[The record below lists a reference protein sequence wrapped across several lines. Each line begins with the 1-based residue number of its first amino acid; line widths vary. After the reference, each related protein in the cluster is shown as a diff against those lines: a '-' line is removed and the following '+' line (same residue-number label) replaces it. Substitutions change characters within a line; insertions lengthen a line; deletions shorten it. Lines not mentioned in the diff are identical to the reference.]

1 MEDIKAA
8 KKELRAAMK
17 ILLKGVARED
27 AERASL
33 GVLAELESL
42 EQWKNS
48 DLVLAFL
55 SMEDELDTAPILR
68 RVLEQGKMLA
78 VPKVVGDDLVF
89 YQIKNISSDTAPGAF
104 GILEPVPGLPEIDV
118 KTLSGLHSVALVP
131 GLARKT
137 SVLGV
142 EKASMTVFSPPAEIL
157 YIRLEQGTASSWWS
171 RFLTKPTTL
180 NLTQLY
186 CHPELFSEFLA
197 IVV

>member
-17 ILLKGVARED
+17 TLLKGVARGD
-27 AERASL
+27 AEKASL

-78 VPKVVGDDLVF
+78 VPKVFGDDLVF

-104 GILEPVPGLPEIDV
+104 GILEPVPGLPEIDM
-118 KTLSGLHSVALVP
+118 KTLSGCHSVALVP
-131 GLARKT
+131 GLAFDKENFR
-137 SVLGV
+137 LGRGKGFYDRFFASCGNSLYKIGTGYSFQLV
-142 EKASMTVFSPPAEIL
+142 EQVPHEAHDLKLDAIILSP
-157 YIRLEQGTASSWWS
+157 
-171 RFLTKPTTL
+171 
-180 NLTQLY
+180 
-186 CHPELFSEFLA
+186 
-197 IVV
+197 